1 MKKKLGLIL
10 SLLMCVSVI
19 GVGFAAWIITTGSSD
34 DAEGNI
40 TVDAVSTKIVTVTAE
55 MTDASIHFGA
65 PASKDEEVTNNW
77 LLNDAMGLE
86 DLSYTVK
93 VTIENYN
100 QLTGLTFGFTVV
112 DNENETTNADKYQSV
127 LDANL
132 IVAPNVS
139 DSNVVVDENYDFAAN
154 GWNISGT
161 TASKDFTFTYA
172 WGTVFGKKNP
182 INFYNE
188 YAYGDYMSETDTT
201 LVEDHASTNL
211 GYLAAINNISYKLT
225 ITATA

>member
-77 LLNDAMGLE
+77 LINDAMGLE
-86 DLSYTVK
+86 DLSYTVS
-93 VTIENYN
+93 VTITNYD
-100 QLTGLTFGFTVV
+100 QLTGLSFTFAVV
-112 DNENETTNADKYQSV
+112 DEEGQTTNADKYQGV

-132 IVAPNVS
+132 IVAPTVG
-139 DSNVVVDENYDFAAN
+139 DKNVVVDEDYDFAAN
-154 GWNISGT
+154 GWTISGT

-172 WGTVFGKKNP
+172 WGTVFGEKNP
-182 INFYNE
+182 INFYNK
-188 YAYGDYMSETDTT
+188 YAYGVAMSENDAT
-201 LVEDHASTNL
+201 LVQDHASTNL
-211 GYLAAINNISYKLT
+211 GALAAINNISYKLT